1 MMVLDGL
8 EAKAGDFRLG
18 PIDLK
23 LPSGASHALL
33 GPSGA
38 GKSTL
43 LKLLLGLE
51 PPSAGEIRFRGEEIS
66 RTPVEARGFGY
77 LPQHLA
83 LFPHLDVEANLRYGL
98 RARGLHGEAYEK
110 HLQRLIETTGIAPL
124 LGRRPET
131 LSGGERQRVALV
143 RALAPRPELL
153 LLDEPFSALDPALRR
168 ELWDLTRSLQ
178 RLEGTT
184 MLLITHDMEEAFAL
198 ADRIHLIIDGKI
210 RQEGT
215 PAELW
220 EDPADRESARYLG
233 FRNIFRIQSFDR
245 DSLRVR
251 PEGFPEELI
260 VARENWPERAPK
272 WCAIRAENLRF
283 VQPEENVP
291 NRLTLRAVHRSG
303 PGVDY
308 WDLYDA
314 EEKLLLEM
322 KGKAAEESIH
332 TKKCAVVLPP
342 EKLLLFF

>member
-8 EAKAGDFRLG
+8 EAKTGDFRLG
-18 PIDLK
+18 PIDLQ
-23 LPSGASHALL
+23 LPTGASHALL

-51 PPSAGEIRFRGEEIS
+51 IPSAGEIRFKGKEIS
-66 RTPVEARGFGY
+66 QTPVEVRGFGY

-83 LFPHLDVEANLRYGL
+83 LFPHLDVVANLRYGL
-98 RARGLHGEAYEK
+98 KARGLHGDPYEQ
-110 HLQRLIETTGIAPL
+110 HLQRLIEATGIAPL
-124 LGRRPET
+124 LKRKPET

-143 RALAPRPELL
+143 RALAPKPELL

-198 ADRIHLIIDGKI
+198 ADRIHLIIGGKI

-220 EDPADRESARYLG
+220 EHPADLESARYLG
-233 FRNIFRIQSFDR
+233 LRNLFRIQSFDR
-245 DSLRVR
+245 DSLRIR
-251 PEGFPEELI
+251 LEGFPQELI
-260 VARENWPERAPK
+260 VARENWPVTAPK

-308 WDLYDA
+308 WNLYDA
-314 EEKLLLEM
+314 DGKLLLEM
-322 KGKAAEESIH
+322 KGVAEDSPETQQRTVI
-332 TKKCAVVLPP
+332 LPP
-342 EKLLLFF
+342 KHLLLFP

>member
-1 MMVLDGL
+1 MMVLNRL
-8 EAKAGDFRLG
+8 EALAGDFRLG

-23 LPSGASHALL
+23 LPAGASHALL

-51 PPSAGEIRFRGEEIS
+51 SPSAGEIRFRGNEIS
-66 RTPVEARGFGY
+66 RTPIQERGFGY

-83 LFPHLDVEANLRYGL
+83 LFPHLNVEENLRYGL
-98 RARGLHGEAYEK
+98 KARKLSGAIYEQ
-110 HLQRLIETTGIAPL
+110 HLARLIDATGIAPL
-124 LGRRPET
+124 LERRPET

-143 RALAPRPELL
+143 RALAPRPDLL

-178 RLEGTT
+178 QLEGTT

-198 ADRIHLIIDGKI
+198 ADRIHLIIGGKI
-210 RQEGT
+210 RQEGP

-220 EDPADRESARYLG
+220 NRPADLESARYLG
-233 FRNIFRIQSFDR
+233 FRNIFRVLSYDR
-245 DSLRVR
+245 NTLRIR
-251 PEGFPEELI
+251 PEGFPENLI
-260 VARENWPERAPK
+260 VARENWPETAPK
-272 WCAIRAENLRF
+272 WCAIRAEHLCF
-283 VQPEENVP
+283 SPTGESAP
-291 NRLTLRAVHRSG
+291 NRLTLRAEHRQG

-314 EEKLLLEM
+314 QGNLLLEM
-322 KGKAAEESIH
+322 KGTQEDSPK
-332 TKKCAVVLPP
+332 TQQRTVTLPP
-342 EKLLLFF
+342 EHLLLFS

>member
-8 EAKAGDFRLG
+8 EAKVGDFRLG
-18 PIDLK
+18 PIDLQ
-23 LPSGASHALL
+23 LPAGASHALL

-51 PPSAGEIRFRGEEIS
+51 APSAGEIRFKGKEIS
-66 RTPVEARGFGY
+66 QAPVEVRGFGY

-83 LFPHLDVEANLRYGL
+83 LFPHLDVAANLRYGL
-98 RARGLHGEAYEK
+98 KARGLHGDPYEQ
-110 HLQRLIETTGIAPL
+110 HLQRLIEATGIAPL
-124 LGRRPET
+124 LKRKPET

-143 RALAPRPELL
+143 RALAPKPELL

-210 RQEGT
+210 CQEGT

-220 EDPADRESARYLG
+220 EHPADRESARYLG

-245 DSLRVR
+245 DSLRIR
-251 PEGFPEELI
+251 LEGFPEELI
-260 VARENWPERAPK
+260 VTRENWPERAPK
-272 WCAIRAENLRF
+272 WCAIRAEHLHF
-283 VQPEENVP
+283 LPTGDTTP
-291 NRLTLRAVHRSG
+291 NRLTVRAKHRRG

-314 EEKLLLEM
+314 KGNLLLEI
-322 KGKAAEESIH
+322 KGVAEDSPETQQRTVI
-332 TKKCAVVLPP
+332 LPP
-342 EKLLLFF
+342 KHLLLFP